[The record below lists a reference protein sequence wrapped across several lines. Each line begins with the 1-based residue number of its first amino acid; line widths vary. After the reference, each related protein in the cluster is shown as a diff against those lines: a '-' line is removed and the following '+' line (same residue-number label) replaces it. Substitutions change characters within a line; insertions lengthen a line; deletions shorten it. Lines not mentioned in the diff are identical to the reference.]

1 MYKLKN
7 KTIIIPDSVTTICQC
22 AFSIC
27 PSLTSVTI
35 GNGVKTIGEYAFWD
49 CNSLKSVS
57 YLGATDPGSSNTGVF
72 AGTQVEKV
80 KVPINYNSTT
90 FCGIPVDKPRITK
103 PLQRIKKFPR
113 IFL

>member
-1 MYKLKN
+1 M
-7 KTIIIPDSVTTICQC
+7 TIGNGVTTIGSR
-22 AFSIC
+22 AFAGCSR
-27 PSLTSVTI
+27 LTSVTI
-35 GNGVKTIGEYAFWD
+35 GNGVTTIGGSIFCD
-49 CNSLKSVS
+49 CSSLESVT
-57 YLGATDPGSSNTGVF
+57 YLGDADPGSSNTGVF